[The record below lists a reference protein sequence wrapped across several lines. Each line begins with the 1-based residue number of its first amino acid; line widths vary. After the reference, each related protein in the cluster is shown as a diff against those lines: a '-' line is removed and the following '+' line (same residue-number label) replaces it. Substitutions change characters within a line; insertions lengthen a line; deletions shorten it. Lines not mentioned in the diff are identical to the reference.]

1 MLEHFR
7 LHFAQAVTLF
17 ALYSFLGWVIE
28 VIYRSVP
35 RRRFINA
42 GFLFGPFTP
51 IYGLGAAIVIAI
63 SLLSGGLSVP
73 LQILI
78 FAAVTTLLELIIGYA
93 VEKIFGFK
101 LWDYTN
107 NAFNYKGIICP
118 TYTVLW
124 TVLALIFLYFIHPF
138 FYSLIE
144 RIKSSDLIYG
154 SMLIIIYFAIDM
166 TYSIVALTNLKK
178 KLLLFFQQ
186 YIELPNIEVNNMLR
200 QFKRLFSAFPD
211 LNIYLERNLR
221 NEFKVKITEM
231 LAVMNGRI
239 NKMKLNAADD
249 SEFLEILGEIS
260 SNSEYQRLKDFYH
273 HSSSIYEHIIN
284 VAYTTFR
291 ISKYL
296 KLDYR
301 SATRGALLHD
311 FFCYDWRNHDLP
323 DLAADKFHG
332 IEHPKIA
339 LANSEKHFTLN
350 SIEKDIILK
359 HMWPLTIQPPKYK
372 ESYVVTFADKLVS
385 SKEYSTK
392 FKLLAFSKIS
402 KIKNLAKK
410 RKKRKA

>member
-17 ALYSFLGWVIE
+17 ALYSFLGWIIE

-35 RRRFINA
+35 RRRFVNA
-42 GFLFGPFTP
+42 GFLYGPFTP
-51 IYGLGAAIVIAI
+51 IYGSGAAIVIAI
-63 SLLSGGLSVP
+63 SLMAGSLSIP

-78 FAAVTTLLELIIGYA
+78 FAAVTTVIEYIIGYS

-101 LWDYTN
+101 LWDYSA
-107 NAFNYKGIICP
+107 NAYNYKGIICP
-118 TYTVLW
+118 TYTLLW
-124 TVLALIFLYFIHPF
+124 TILAIIFLYFIHPF

-154 SMLIIIYFAIDM
+154 SIVIILYFAIDL
-166 TYSIVALTNLKK
+166 TYSVVTLSDMKK
-178 KLLLFFQQ
+178 KLSLFFQQ
-186 YIELPNIEVNNMLR
+186 YIDLPNIEINTMLS
-200 QFKRLFSAFPD
+200 QFRRLFSAFPD
-211 LNIYLERNLR
+211 LNIFLERNLR
-221 NEFKVKITEM
+221 NELREKITEM

-273 HSSSIYEHIIN
+273 HSSTIYEHIIN
-284 VAYTTFR
+284 VAYTSFR
-291 ISKYL
+291 ISKYF

-311 FFCYDWRNHDLP
+311 FFCYDWRNHDVP

-339 LANSEKHFTLN
+339 LANSEKYYTLN
-350 SIEKDIILK
+350 NIEKDIIIK
-359 HMWPLTIQPPKYK
+359 HMWPLTINPPKFK

-385 SKEYSTK
+385 SREYSTK
-392 FKLLAFSKIS
+392 FKMLAFSKIS
-402 KIKNLAKK
+402 QIKNIT
-410 RKKRKA
+410 KKRKA

>member
-1 MLEHFR
+1 MLDNFR
-7 LHFAQAVTLF
+7 LHFTQAVTLF
-17 ALYSFLGWVIE
+17 ALYSFLGWLIE

-35 RRRFINA
+35 RRRFVNA
-42 GFLFGPFTP
+42 GFLYGPFTP
-51 IYGLGAAIVIAI
+51 IYGAGAAIVIAI
-63 SLLSGGLSVP
+63 SLLSGSLSFP

-78 FAAVTTLLELIIGYA
+78 FAAVTTVLEFIIGFA

-101 LWDYTN
+101 LWDYSN
-107 NAFNYKGIICP
+107 NTFNYKGIICP
-118 TYTVLW
+118 TYTFLW
-124 TVLALIFLYFIHPF
+124 TVLALVFLYIIHPF
-138 FYSLIE
+138 FYSIIE
-144 RIKSSDLIYG
+144 KIKSSDLIYG
-154 SMLIIIYFAIDM
+154 SILIIIYFTVDL
-166 TYSIVALTNLKK
+166 TYSIITLTNLKK
-178 KLLLFFQQ
+178 KLSLFLQQ
-186 YIELPNIEVNNMLR
+186 YIELPNIEINTMLR

-221 NEFKVKITEM
+221 KELKDKITEM

-249 SEFLEILGEIS
+249 SEFLEIVGEIS

-284 VAYTTFR
+284 VAFTTFK

-323 DLAADKFHG
+323 DLAADKYHG
-332 IEHPKIA
+332 VEHPKIA
-339 LANSEKHFTLN
+339 LANSETLN
-350 SIEKDIILK
+350 RIEKDIIIK

-392 FKLLAFSKIS
+392 FKMLAFSKIS
-402 KIKNLAKK
+402 RIKNIANK
-410 RKKRKA
+410 RKKRRV